1 MSMCNSIFN
10 HAPDVNVSVI
20 REFRGEYLLV
30 IAVVPQ
36 VATLPPG
43 ELKGWPEGIVDQA
56 GYLNF
61 LLLHVG
67 TVGSCIQTI
76 IANRLSKGK

>member
-10 HAPDVNVSVI
+10 QAPDVDVSVI
-20 REFRGEYLLV
+20 REFHGEYLLV

-43 ELKGWPEGIVDQA
+43 ELKGWPEGIVDQV
-56 GYLNF
+56 GYF
-61 LLLHVG
+61 
-67 TVGSCIQTI
+67 CC
-76 IANRLSKGK
+76 

>member
-1 MSMCNSIFN
+1 MLLRMCSSIVD
-10 HAPDVNVSVI
+10 HAPDVDISVI
-20 REFRGEYLLV
+20 REFRGGHMLV

-56 GYLNF
+56 GCF
-61 LLLHVG
+61 
-67 TVGSCIQTI
+67 CC
-76 IANRLSKGK
+76 

>member
-1 MSMCNSIFN
+1 MLLSMCSTVID
-10 HAPDVNVSVI
+10 HAPDVDVSVI

-56 GYLNF
+56 GYF
-61 LLLHVG
+61 
-67 TVGSCIQTI
+67 CC
-76 IANRLSKGK
+76 

>member
-1 MSMCNSIFN
+1 MCSTVIDR
-10 HAPDVNVSVI
+10 APDVDVSII

-43 ELKGWPEGIVDQA
+43 ELKGGQR
-56 GYLNF
+56 GL
-61 LLLHVG
+61 
-67 TVGSCIQTI
+67 
-76 IANRLSKGK
+76 

>member
-1 MSMCNSIFN
+1 MLLSMCSSIVDR
-10 HAPDVNVSVI
+10 APDVDVSVI

-43 ELKGWPEGIVDQA
+43 ELMGWPEGIVDWV
-56 GYLNF
+56 GYF
-61 LLLHVG
+61 
-67 TVGSCIQTI
+67 CC
-76 IANRLSKGK
+76 